1 MVGPWLWPVRLVC
14 WLGMLFMFVFVGLDG
29 LGFAVCVVCIMGFGV
44 TDWLRVGG
52 FGLCGLS
59 TFGVV
64 WVFCTCCWLVFWIG
78 VTWGTSMGAI

>member
-1 MVGPWLWPVRLVC
+1 
-14 WLGMLFMFVFVGLDG
+14 MFVFVGLDG

-59 TFGVV
+59 TLGLCGCFVLVAGWRFG
-64 WVFCTCCWLVFWIG
+64 LV
-78 VTWGTSMGAI
+78 